1 MLGCFL
7 KKYRKT
13 GRIRLCNTLAILILA
28 EMSGGA
34 VSAADFLFDFHE
46 EKSDIYRMSGEIQ
59 EGDSLKFAKL
69 LGRTRHSGRQ
79 GFLFLN
85 SGGGRLDE
93 ADKIMEMVA
102 MNKLATVVP
111 DSYLCA
117 SACFNIF
124 IAGSPRFAYPESRI
138 GVHRVS
144 VLNSVENQY
153 TRGDSL
159 ELNETF
165 KKYRVPDNIRLAMLD
180 TPASDLH
187 FLSREDK
194 AKLSDPG
201 KPKLTKTYQKPATAD
216 FQNSSPVRSGSSVRD
231 IPQKAEYPE
240 YRSSKKFPSLRVYLQ
255 SLAALKNSD
264 HNSSYKLNELEKTF
278 RSEIIR
284 LTDKELDD
292 YQKLYLKKATFQFE
306 KQIEY
311 TRKILNAARIQD
323 RNSYNDVLLNLCNNQ
338 INDMLLLNNLIS
350 SYASK
355 TELNKEVLFFKDN
368 DIAPELVLQEK
379 FDNVIALCRA
389 GYCDEELVRTQ
400 QRTWY
405 AGLQEFVKINT
416 TKGGFISGFMIQS
429 QITYLRNLSFA
440 LLGDVSRKPYF
451 NRLDYASVS
460 SLLNSLQGIQSESYK
475 SALTGSDIIQY
486 NAVLGGFLESV
497 LVHQMKMKGYDSMS
511 IMNLEYSGDA
521 AMAALKNFVRESLK
535 GIGARQTPGTAEL
548 DSNIIK
554 NTNILILLLENE
566 EMKRFAP
573 FLYQCEHQICNNRER
588 ADLVHKYNDTLSDLK
603 RLCNNRKCNGELL
616 NKYNKMFSVYQLK
629 YAALA
634 DKIGDNKL
642 REHLLAMF
650 YDQAIYNVTNA
661 LRKFEDKKQ

>member
-1 MLGCFL
+1 MLGCL
-7 KKYRKT
+7 LNKRRKL
-13 GRIRLCNTLAILILA
+13 GSIGLCNLFAPWALAGICFSA
-28 EMSGGA
+28 
-34 VSAADFLFDFHE
+34 SAADFLYDFHE
-46 EKSDIYRMSGEIQ
+46 DKSDIYRMHGEIQ
-59 EGDSLKFAKL
+59 ELDSQKFAKL
-69 LGRTRHSGRQ
+69 LGRTRHSGRK
-79 GFLFLN
+79 GFLFLD

-111 DSYLCA
+111 DGYLCA

-124 IAGSPRFAYPESRI
+124 IAGSPRYAYPESRI

-165 KKYRVPDNIRLAMLD
+165 KKYHVPDNIRLAMLD
-180 TPASDLH
+180 TPANDLH
-187 FLSREDK
+187 FLTKEDK

-201 KPKLTKTYQKPATAD
+201 KPKLVKTYQKPATAD
-216 FQNSSPVRSGSSVRD
+216 FQNPNPIRSETRRD

-240 YRSSKKFPSLRVYLQ
+240 YRSSRRFPSLKAYLQ
-255 SLAALKNSD
+255 SLVALKQSD

-278 RSEIIR
+278 RSELIR

-323 RNSYNDVLLNLCNNQ
+323 KNAYNDVLLNLCNNQ

-355 TELNKEVLFFKDN
+355 SDLNREVLFFKDH
-368 DIAPELVLQEK
+368 DISADLVLQEK
-379 FDNVIALCRA
+379 FNNVIALCRA

-400 QRTWY
+400 ERTWL
-405 AGLQEFVKINT
+405 AGLQEFIKINNT
-416 TKGGFISGFMIQS
+416 NAGLISGFMIQS
-429 QITYLRNLSFA
+429 QITYLRDLSFA
-440 LLGDVSRKPYF
+440 LLGEVSRKPYF
-451 NRLDYASVS
+451 NRLEYASVS
-460 SLLNSLQGIQSESYK
+460 SLLNSLQGIQSDSYK
-475 SALTGSDIIQY
+475 SNLTGSDIVQY
-486 NAVLGGFLESV
+486 NAVLGGFLEAV
-497 LVHQMKMKGYDSMS
+497 LVHQMKMKGYDSLA
-511 IMNLEYSGDA
+511 IMDLEYSGDA
-521 AMAALKNFVRESLK
+521 TMAALKNFVRESSKSNGYRRTSADTL
-535 GIGARQTPGTAEL
+535 EL

-554 NTNILILLLENE
+554 NSNLLTLLLENE

-573 FLYQCEHQICNNRER
+573 FLYRCEQQVCNNRER
-588 ADLVHKYNDTLSDLK
+588 ADLVHKYNDTISNLK
-603 RLCNNRKCNGELL
+603 KICNSRKCNGELL
-616 NKYNKMFSVYQLK
+616 NTYNKMFSIYQLK
-629 YAALA
+629 FSALA

-650 YDQAIYNVTNA
+650 YDQALYNVNNA
-661 LRKFEDKKQ
+661 VRVFEENKQ

>member
-1 MLGCFL
+1 MLGCL
-7 KKYRKT
+7 LNKRRKL
-13 GRIRLCNTLAILILA
+13 GSIGLCNLFAPWALAGICCSA
-28 EMSGGA
+28 
-34 VSAADFLFDFHE
+34 SAADFLYDFHE
-46 EKSDIYRMSGEIQ
+46 DKSDIYRMHGEIQ
-59 EGDSLKFAKL
+59 ELDSQKFAKL
-69 LGRTRHSGRQ
+69 LGRTRHSGRK
-79 GFLFLN
+79 GFLFLD

-111 DSYLCA
+111 DGYLCA

-124 IAGSPRFAYPESRI
+124 IAGSPRYAYPESRI

-165 KKYRVPDNIRLAMLD
+165 KKYHVPDNIRLAMLD
-180 TPASDLH
+180 TPANDLH
-187 FLSREDK
+187 FLTKEDK

-201 KPKLTKTYQKPATAD
+201 KPKLVKTYQKPATAD
-216 FQNSSPVRSGSSVRD
+216 FQNPNPIRSETRRD

-240 YRSSKKFPSLRVYLQ
+240 YRSSRRFPSLKAYLQ
-255 SLAALKNSD
+255 SLVALKQSD

-278 RSEIIR
+278 RSELIR

-323 RNSYNDVLLNLCNNQ
+323 KNAYNDVLLNLCNNQ

-355 TELNKEVLFFKDN
+355 SDLNREVLFFKDH
-368 DIAPELVLQEK
+368 DISADLVLQEK
-379 FDNVIALCRA
+379 FNNVIALCRA

-400 QRTWY
+400 ERTWL
-405 AGLQEFVKINT
+405 AGLQEFIKINNT
-416 TKGGFISGFMIQS
+416 NAGLISGFMIQS
-429 QITYLRNLSFA
+429 QITYLRDLSFA
-440 LLGDVSRKPYF
+440 LLGEVSRKPYF
-451 NRLDYASVS
+451 NRLEYASVS
-460 SLLNSLQGIQSESYK
+460 SLLNSLQGIQSDSYK
-475 SALTGSDIIQY
+475 SNLTGSDIVQY
-486 NAVLGGFLESV
+486 NAVLGGFLEAV
-497 LVHQMKMKGYDSMS
+497 LVHQMKMKGYDSLA
-511 IMNLEYSGDA
+511 IMDLEYSGDA
-521 AMAALKNFVRESLK
+521 TMAALKNFVRESSKSNGYRRTSADTL
-535 GIGARQTPGTAEL
+535 EL

-554 NTNILILLLENE
+554 NSNLLTLLLENE

-573 FLYQCEHQICNNRER
+573 FLYRCEQQVCNNRER
-588 ADLVHKYNDTLSDLK
+588 ADLVHKYNDTISNLK
-603 RLCNNRKCNGELL
+603 KICNSRKCNGELL
-616 NKYNKMFSVYQLK
+616 NTYNKMFSIYQLK
-629 YAALA
+629 FSALA

-650 YDQAIYNVTNA
+650 YDQALYNVNNA
-661 LRKFEDKKQ
+661 VRVFEENKQ

>member
-1 MLGCFL
+1 M
-7 KKYRKT
+7 
-13 GRIRLCNTLAILILA
+13 
-28 EMSGGA
+28 
-34 VSAADFLFDFHE
+34 H
-46 EKSDIYRMSGEIQ
+46 GEIQ
-59 EGDSLKFAKL
+59 ELDSQKFAKL
-69 LGRTRHSGRQ
+69 LGRTRHSGRK
-79 GFLFLN
+79 GFLFLD

-111 DSYLCA
+111 DGYLCA

-124 IAGSPRFAYPESRI
+124 IAGSPRYAYPESRI

-165 KKYRVPDNIRLAMLD
+165 KKYHVPDNIRLAMLD
-180 TPASDLH
+180 TPANDLH
-187 FLSREDK
+187 FLTKEDK

-201 KPKLTKTYQKPATAD
+201 KPKLVKTYQKPATAD
-216 FQNSSPVRSGSSVRD
+216 FQNPNPIRSETRRD

-240 YRSSKKFPSLRVYLQ
+240 YRSSRRFPSLKAYLQ
-255 SLAALKNSD
+255 SLVALKQSD

-278 RSEIIR
+278 RSELIR

-323 RNSYNDVLLNLCNNQ
+323 KNAYNDVLLNLCNNQ

-355 TELNKEVLFFKDN
+355 SDLNREVLFFKDH
-368 DIAPELVLQEK
+368 DISADLVLQEK
-379 FDNVIALCRA
+379 FNNVIALCRA

-400 QRTWY
+400 ERTWL
-405 AGLQEFVKINT
+405 AGLQEFIKINNT
-416 TKGGFISGFMIQS
+416 NAGLISGFMIQS
-429 QITYLRNLSFA
+429 QITYLRDLSFA
-440 LLGDVSRKPYF
+440 LLGEVSRKPYF
-451 NRLDYASVS
+451 NRLEYASVS
-460 SLLNSLQGIQSESYK
+460 SLLNSLQGIQSDSYK
-475 SALTGSDIIQY
+475 SNLTGSDIVQY
-486 NAVLGGFLESV
+486 NAVLGGFLEAV
-497 LVHQMKMKGYDSMS
+497 LVHQMKMKGYDSLA
-511 IMNLEYSGDA
+511 IMDLEYSGDA
-521 AMAALKNFVRESLK
+521 TMAALKNFVRESSK
-535 GIGARQTPGTAEL
+535 SNGYRRTSADTSEL

-554 NTNILILLLENE
+554 NSNLLTLLLENE

-573 FLYQCEHQICNNRER
+573 FLYRCEQQVCNNRER
-588 ADLVHKYNDTLSDLK
+588 ADLVHKYNDTISNLK
-603 RLCNNRKCNGELL
+603 KICNSRKCNGELL
-616 NKYNKMFSVYQLK
+616 NTYNKMFSIYQLK
-629 YAALA
+629 FSALA

-650 YDQAIYNVTNA
+650 YDQALYNVNNA
-661 LRKFEDKKQ
+661 VRVFEENKQ

>member
-1 MLGCFL
+1 M
-7 KKYRKT
+7 
-13 GRIRLCNTLAILILA
+13 
-28 EMSGGA
+28 
-34 VSAADFLFDFHE
+34 H
-46 EKSDIYRMSGEIQ
+46 GEIQ
-59 EGDSLKFAKL
+59 ELDSQKFAKL
-69 LGRTRHSGRQ
+69 LGRTRHSGRK
-79 GFLFLN
+79 GFLFLD

-111 DSYLCA
+111 DGYLCA

-124 IAGSPRFAYPESRI
+124 IAGSPRYAYPESRI

-165 KKYRVPDNIRLAMLD
+165 KKYHVPDNIRLAMLD
-180 TPASDLH
+180 TPANDLH
-187 FLSREDK
+187 FLTKEDK

-201 KPKLTKTYQKPATAD
+201 KPKLVKTYQKPATAD
-216 FQNSSPVRSGSSVRD
+216 FQNPNPIRSETRRD

-240 YRSSKKFPSLRVYLQ
+240 YRSSRRFPSLKAYLQ
-255 SLAALKNSD
+255 SLVALKQSD

-278 RSEIIR
+278 RSELIR

-323 RNSYNDVLLNLCNNQ
+323 KNAYNDVLLNLCNNQ

-355 TELNKEVLFFKDN
+355 SDLNREVLFFKDH
-368 DIAPELVLQEK
+368 DISADLVLQEN
-379 FDNVIALCRA
+379 FNNVIALCRA

-400 QRTWY
+400 ERTWL
-405 AGLQEFVKINT
+405 AGLQEFIKINNT
-416 TKGGFISGFMIQS
+416 NAGLISGFMIQS
-429 QITYLRNLSFA
+429 QITYLRDLSFA
-440 LLGDVSRKPYF
+440 LLGEVSRKPYF
-451 NRLDYASVS
+451 NRLEYASVS
-460 SLLNSLQGIQSESYK
+460 SLLNSLQGIQSDSYK
-475 SALTGSDIIQY
+475 SNLTGSDIVQY
-486 NAVLGGFLESV
+486 NAVLGGFLEAV
-497 LVHQMKMKGYDSMS
+497 LVHQMKMKGYDSLA
-511 IMNLEYSGDA
+511 IMDLEYSGDA
-521 AMAALKNFVRESLK
+521 TMAALKNFVRESSKSNGYRRTSADTL
-535 GIGARQTPGTAEL
+535 EL

-554 NTNILILLLENE
+554 NSNLLTLLLENE

-573 FLYQCEHQICNNRER
+573 FLYRCEQQVCNNRER
-588 ADLVHKYNDTLSDLK
+588 ADLVHKYNDTISNLK
-603 RLCNNRKCNGELL
+603 KICNSRKCNGELL
-616 NKYNKMFSVYQLK
+616 NTYNKMFSIYQLK
-629 YAALA
+629 FSALA

-650 YDQAIYNVTNA
+650 YDQALYNVNNA
-661 LRKFEDKKQ
+661 VRVFEENKQ

>member
-1 MLGCFL
+1 MLGCL
-7 KKYRKT
+7 LNKRRKL
-13 GRIRLCNTLAILILA
+13 GSIGLCNLFAPWALAGICCSA
-28 EMSGGA
+28 
-34 VSAADFLFDFHE
+34 SAADFLYDFHE
-46 EKSDIYRMSGEIQ
+46 DKSDIYRMHGEIQ
-59 EGDSLKFAKL
+59 ELDSQKFAKL
-69 LGRTRHSGRQ
+69 LGRTRHSGRK
-79 GFLFLN
+79 GFLFLD

-111 DSYLCA
+111 DGYLCA

-124 IAGSPRFAYPESRI
+124 IAGSPRYAYPESRI

-165 KKYRVPDNIRLAMLD
+165 KKYHVPDNIRLAMLD
-180 TPASDLH
+180 TPANDLH
-187 FLSREDK
+187 FLTKEDK

-201 KPKLTKTYQKPATAD
+201 KPKLVKTYQKPATAD
-216 FQNSSPVRSGSSVRD
+216 FQNPNPIRSETRRD

-240 YRSSKKFPSLRVYLQ
+240 YRSSRRFPSLKAYLQ
-255 SLAALKNSD
+255 SLVALKQSD

-278 RSEIIR
+278 RSELIR

-323 RNSYNDVLLNLCNNQ
+323 KNAYNDVLLNLCNNQ

-355 TELNKEVLFFKDN
+355 SDLNREVLFFKDH
-368 DIAPELVLQEK
+368 DISADLVLQEK
-379 FDNVIALCRA
+379 FNNVIALCRA

-400 QRTWY
+400 ERTWL
-405 AGLQEFVKINT
+405 AGLQEFIKINNT
-416 TKGGFISGFMIQS
+416 NAGLISGFMIQS
-429 QITYLRNLSFA
+429 QITYLRDLSFA
-440 LLGDVSRKPYF
+440 LLGEVSRKPYF
-451 NRLDYASVS
+451 NRLEYASVS
-460 SLLNSLQGIQSESYK
+460 SLLNSLQGIQSDSYK
-475 SALTGSDIIQY
+475 SNLTGSDIVQY
-486 NAVLGGFLESV
+486 NAVLGGFLEAV
-497 LVHQMKMKGYDSMS
+497 LVHQMKMKGYDSLA
-511 IMNLEYSGDA
+511 IMDLEYSGDA
-521 AMAALKNFVRESLK
+521 TMAALKNFVRESSK
-535 GIGARQTPGTAEL
+535 SNGYRRTSADTSEL

-554 NTNILILLLENE
+554 NSNLLTLLLENE

-573 FLYQCEHQICNNRER
+573 FLYRCEQQVCNNRER
-588 ADLVHKYNDTLSDLK
+588 ADLVHKYNDTISNLK
-603 RLCNNRKCNGELL
+603 KICNSRKCNGELL
-616 NKYNKMFSVYQLK
+616 NTYNKMFSIYQLK
-629 YAALA
+629 FSALA

-650 YDQAIYNVTNA
+650 YDQALYNVNNA
-661 LRKFEDKKQ
+661 VRVFEENKQ